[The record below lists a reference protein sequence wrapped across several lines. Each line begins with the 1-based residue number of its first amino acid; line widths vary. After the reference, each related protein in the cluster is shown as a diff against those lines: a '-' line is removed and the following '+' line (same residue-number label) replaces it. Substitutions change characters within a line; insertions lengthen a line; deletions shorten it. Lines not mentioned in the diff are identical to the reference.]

1 MIPEITGNAPL
12 ARIAISDIDLSTILV
27 TFSCFNCKRVVG
39 SFLSAA
45 RVIVI
50 TNMTN
55 TLRTLWLTFGKYRW
69 HIVALT
75 ALGFLAA
82 IVEGIGVN
90 AVIPL
95 ASFFTSGGVPTDFIS
110 RAIQGVFAF
119 IGIPFKFRYLIAF
132 ILFMFM
138 VRAVSTVV
146 FGYIRG
152 WISADYYNSE
162 SQALLKRAFSASWP
176 FLLKQKLGYVHTTM
190 VRDLQCTTGLLG
202 TVSQMIQSFSGMLM
216 YLLVAIN
223 ISPMVTVSA
232 AIGGVVLLGVVRPFT
247 LRLQR
252 IGNET
257 AAREKDISNFLTEHV
272 IGMKAIKVA
281 GKEGIA
287 LSAGE
292 MLMNGLRTL
301 QTRAALTQSLG
312 TSLFQPFS
320 IIFVLILFAMMYNTP
335 GFSFISFA
343 AALYLVQKIF
353 TYLESGQGAF
363 NSMVALLPYAE
374 NMTSFKNSLADHAQH
389 EGHGTH
395 KFVFEKELSFENV
408 IFAYSATS
416 NPVLRDVSFSV
427 KRGETVGLIGPSGAG
442 KTSVAD
448 IILRLFNPTSG
459 QVILDGV
466 SVENISLTEWRS
478 HIGYVPQDVFMF
490 NGSVEENIR
499 FYRSELTTEEIHAA
513 AKQANIHDFV
523 MALPEG
529 FNSHVGDRGVMIS
542 GGQRQR
548 IALARALAGKPDLL
562 VLDEATS
569 ALDSESERLIQE
581 AIQRLH
587 GEITVIIIAH
597 RLSTVENADT
607 ILVLDKGE
615 IIERGSPAELRANP
629 ASYFSTHGGA

>member
-1 MIPEITGNAPL
+1 MKIGTTP
-12 ARIAISDIDLSTILV
+12 
-27 TFSCFNCKRVVG
+27 
-39 SFLSAA
+39 
-45 RVIVI
+45 
-50 TNMTN
+50 
-55 TLRTLWLTFGKYRW
+55 RTLWNTFGKYRW

-75 ALGFLAA
+75 TLGFLAA

-138 VRAVSTVV
+138 VRAISMVV

-176 FLLKQKLGYVHTTM
+176 FLLKQKLGYVHNTM
-190 VRDLQCTTGLLG
+190 VRDLQCTSGLLG
-202 TVSQMIQSFSGMLM
+202 TISQVIQSFSGLLM

-223 ISPMVTVSA
+223 ISPIVTISA
-232 AIGGVVLLGVVRPFT
+232 AAGGAVLLGVVRPFT
-247 LRLQR
+247 LRMQR
-252 IGNET
+252 IGNAT
-257 AAREKDISNFLTEHV
+257 SKAEKDISNFLTEHV

-287 LSAGE
+287 LSTGKV
-292 MLMNGLRTL
+292 LMNNLRTL
-301 QTRAALTQSLG
+301 QMRFALTQSLG

-320 IIFVLILFAMMYNTP
+320 IIFVLILFAVMYNTP

-343 AALYLVQKIF
+343 AALYLIQKIF

-374 NMTSFKNSLADHAQH
+374 NMTTFKNSLAEHAQH

-395 KFVFEKELSFENV
+395 KFVFENELSFENV
-408 IFAYSATS
+408 TFAYSATS
-416 NPVLRDVSFSV
+416 NPVLRGVSFSV

-448 IILRLFNPTSG
+448 IILRLFHPTSG
-459 QVILDGV
+459 QVTLDGV
-466 SVENISLTEWRS
+466 PVENISLTEWRS
-478 HIGYVPQDVFMF
+478 HIGYVAQDVFMF

-499 FYRSELTTEEIHAA
+499 FYRSELTIEEIHTA
-513 AKQANIHDFV
+513 AKQANIYDFV
-523 MALPEG
+523 MSLPEG
-529 FNSHVGDRGVMIS
+529 FASHVGDRGVMIS

-569 ALDSESERLIQE
+569 ALDSESEKLIHD
-581 AIQRLH
+581 AIHALH
-587 GEITVIIIAH
+587 GKVTVLIIAH
-597 RLSTVENADT
+597 RPSTVAEADI
-607 ILVLDKGE
+607 ILVLSGGS
-615 IIERGSPAELRANP
+615 IVERGTPTKLLQDLD
-629 ASYFSTHGGA
+629 SYFYKMQKV

>member
-1 MIPEITGNAPL
+1 MF
-12 ARIAISDIDLSTILV
+12 STI
-27 TFSCFNCKRVVG
+27 
-39 SFLSAA
+39 
-45 RVIVI
+45 
-50 TNMTN
+50 
-55 TLRTLWLTFGKYRW
+55 RTLWITFGKYRW
-69 HIVALT
+69 HITALT
-75 ALGFLAA
+75 ALGFLGA

-119 IGIPFKFRYLIAF
+119 LGIPFKFRYLIAF

-152 WISADYYNSE
+152 WISADYYNNE

-176 FLLKQKLGYVHTTM
+176 FLLKQRLGYIHNTM
-190 VRDLQCTTGLLG
+190 VRDLQCTTSLLG

-223 ISPMVTVSA
+223 ISATVTVSA
-232 AIGGVVLLGVVRPFT
+232 AVGGAVLLGVVRPFT

-252 IGNET
+252 IGSET

-287 LSAGE
+287 LSAGKV
-292 MLMNGLRTL
+292 LMNGLRTL
-301 QTRAALTQSLG
+301 QTRGALTQSLG

-363 NSMVALLPYAE
+363 NTMTSLLPYAE
-374 NMTSFKNSLADHAQH
+374 NMTSFKNSLANHAQH

-395 KFVFEKELSFENV
+395 KFVFEKEFAFENV
-408 IFAYSATS
+408 SFAYASDS
-416 NPVLRDVSFSV
+416 KPVLSDVQFSV

-448 IILRLFNPTSG
+448 IILRLFHPTGG
-459 QVILDGV
+459 QVTLDGV

-478 HIGYVPQDVFMF
+478 HIGYVAQDVFMF

-499 FYRSELTTEEIHAA
+499 FYRSELTIEEIHIA
-513 AKQANIHDFV
+513 AKQANIYDFV
-523 MALPEG
+523 MSLPEG
-529 FNSHVGDRGVMIS
+529 FASHVGDRGVMIS

-569 ALDSESERLIQE
+569 ALDSESEKLIHD
-581 AIQRLH
+581 AIHALH
-587 GEITVIIIAH
+587 GKVTVLIIAH
-597 RLSTVENADT
+597 RPSTVADADA
-607 ILVLDKGE
+607 ILVLSHGRIVESGTPEKLLQDHH
-615 IIERGSPAELRANP
+615 
-629 ASYFSTHGGA
+629 SYFYKMQQT